1 MDNNKDLIDIL
12 LEEERK
18 NKIEYKAI
26 NNRIYIILVG
36 IIVIITNLIALYLK
50 K

>member
-1 MDNNKDLIDIL
+1 MDNNKDLIDTL
-12 LEEERK
+12 LEEER
-18 NKIEYKAI
+18 NSKIEHRAI
-26 NNRIYIILVG
+26 KNRIYIALVG